1 MTITLHGDVAE
12 MVQKQVS
19 IGSYQSAEDLVCEA
33 LELLIKHKID
43 ASINEGM
50 ADIKAGRSMKL
61 RIDNIE
67 EVLSKPISQ
76 W

>member
-43 ASINEGM
+43 VGINEGM

>member
-1 MTITLHGDVAE
+1 MTITLHGSVAE

-19 IGSYQSAEDLVCEA
+19 IGSYQSAEDLVYEA

-43 ASINEGM
+43 KGVNEGI
-50 ADIKAGRSMKL
+50 ADIKAGHSMEL

-67 EVLSKPISQ
+67 EVLSKPILQ